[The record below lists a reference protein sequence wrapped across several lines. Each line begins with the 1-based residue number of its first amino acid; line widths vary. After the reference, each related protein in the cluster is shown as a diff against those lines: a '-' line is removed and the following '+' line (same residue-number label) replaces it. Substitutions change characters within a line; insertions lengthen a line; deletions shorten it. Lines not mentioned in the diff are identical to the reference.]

1 MSRVAISIG
10 KLNIYWYSIFVLIGM
25 LLGIFLVLKE
35 SKKQKINEEFIINF
49 MFYGLIIGIL
59 GARIYYILFNL
70 DYYLSNLTEIFAI
83 WNGGLAIHG
92 GIISTI
98 IFGYF
103 YSKKHKIKLLQLTDI
118 CAVALII
125 AQAIGRW
132 GNFINQ
138 EAYGRI
144 TTLESLQSLHIPK
157 FIIDGMYI
165 SGHYRQPTFL
175 YESILCVIGF
185 IILLLVRKFYKNIKT
200 GQLTATYLI
209 WYGIIRFIIEQFR
222 SDSLMLGN
230 IKVAQLVSIIFIT
243 TGIIIIINSIKKKKM
258 YNKKSKEE
266 V

>member
-10 KLNIYWYSIFVLIGM
+10 RLNIYWYSIFVLIGM

-35 SKKQKINEEFIINF
+35 SKKQKIDEEFIINF

-59 GARIYYILFNL
+59 GARIYYVVFNL
-70 DYYLSNLTEIFAI
+70 NYYLNHPLEIFAV

-92 GIISTI
+92 GIISVI
-98 IFGYF
+98 IFAYF
-103 YSKKHKIKLLQLTDI
+103 YSKKHKIQLLKLTDI
-118 CAVALII
+118 CVVALII

-138 EAYGRI
+138 EAYGRT
-144 TTLESLQSLHIPK
+144 TTLESLQNLHIPK

-175 YESILCVIGF
+175 YESLFCIIGF
-185 IILLLVRKFYKNIKT
+185 IILLLVRKYYKKLKT
-200 GQLTATYLI
+200 GQLTSIYLI
-209 WYGIIRFIIEQFR
+209 WYGILRFIIEQFR

-230 IKVAQLVSIIFIT
+230 IKVAQLISIIFIT
-243 TGIIIIINSIKKKKM
+243 IGIIIFINSIKKKKL